1 MAYLLS
7 NWMVSL
13 CGLLFLGLLA
23 TVLHEAGHVI
33 ASFAVGLK
41 VKRMGLTMKGFYIVR
56 ESGSPAKNL
65 FVTLAGPL
73 MNVVLLLFN
82 WHAADAFTLANMC
95 IAICNLAPVT
105 GSDGDRALSFIRQMH
120 TEPGH

>member
-1 MAYLLS
+1 
-7 NWMVSL
+7 
-13 CGLLFLGLLA
+13 
-23 TVLHEAGHVI
+23 
-33 ASFAVGLK
+33 
-41 VKRMGLTMKGFYIVR
+41 
-56 ESGSPAKNL
+56 
-65 FVTLAGPL
+65 